1 MKNFTKSILGV
12 VVSTFLFSGI
22 ANADTNN
29 VTSILA
35 QKFPKLKPSVTY
47 VNDAKL
53 YKVNF
58 NGQVAYT
65 NENVDYLLVGGQVL
79 VSDGNMVKNITAIQN
94 INTNKAVVPENKAS
108 TQPENGPN
116 ANISNSDQY
125 LNSLQNSGNNN
136 ERLFYIN
143 SQYTDLKSSGID
155 FPQNTPN
162 FVKNAFPVQ
171 DSVKIVYGKG
181 ERKIVVLADP
191 DCPYCQQFQK
201 DIDTANPQTLNLTMY
216 VVPYPLSIHPH
227 AKEKVNFLW
236 CQPNKAEAW
245 KSWMDYASLS
255 QDDSENSWSKWLSLS
270 GRVANTS
277 CKESSSDKV
286 IETAKKL
293 GMKDTPTILFSNG
306 SLNSGTITLT
316 DFIAALDYSQ
326 KRPDVFV
333 PENLPEEYR

>member
-1 MKNFTKSILGV
+1 MKKITKSILSV
-12 VVSTFLFSGI
+12 IVSSFLFSGI
-22 ANADTNN
+22 AHADAHN
-29 VTSILA
+29 VSTILA

-47 VNDAKL
+47 VNEAKL
-53 YKVNF
+53 YKVDF
-58 NGQVAYT
+58 NGQIAYT
-65 NENVDYLLVGGQVL
+65 NETVDYLLVGGQVL
-79 VSDGNMVKNITAIQN
+79 VSDGNMVKNITAIQTL
-94 INTNKAVVPENKAS
+94 NTNTPAVSENKVSSAS
-108 TQPENGPN
+108 NTSSN
-116 ANISNSDQY
+116 AVAGDQY
-125 LNSLQNSGNNN
+125 LNGLQKSGDNN

-143 SQYTDLKSSGID
+143 SQYTDLTTSGVD

-162 FVKNAFPVQ
+162 FVKNAFPVK
-171 DSVKIVYGKG
+171 DAVKIVYGKG
-181 ERKIVVLADP
+181 ERKAVVLADP

-227 AKEKVNFLW
+227 AKDKVNFLW

-255 QDDSENSWSKWLSLS
+255 QDDSETSWSKWLSLS

-277 CKESSSDKV
+277 CKESASDKV

-306 SLNSGTITLT
+306 SLNSGTISLAN
-316 DFIAALDYSQ
+316 FIGGLDYAQ
-326 KRPDVFV
+326 KHPDIFI
-333 PENLPEEYR
+333 PKDLPEEFR